1 MEEGDL
7 SEGAVITGCDHVYA
21 SLAGSPSDGVGKL
34 LGGFWIRMGC
44 RFREGTM
51 WCQLVFSQVARSVF
65 VIPPIP
71 ICINALRR

>member
-21 SLAGSPSDGVGKL
+21 SLAGSPSDAVGKL